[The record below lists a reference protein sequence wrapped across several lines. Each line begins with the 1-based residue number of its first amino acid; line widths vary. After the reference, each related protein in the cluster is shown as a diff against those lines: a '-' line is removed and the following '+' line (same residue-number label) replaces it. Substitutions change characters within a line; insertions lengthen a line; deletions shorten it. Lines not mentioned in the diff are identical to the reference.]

1 MTSKCFY
8 IVYVYETYKEEIKA
22 VVSVVPVVVLDVL
35 VAVADLSGGGVGE
48 VGPGVAVEDLMLE
61 LGLGLPQPRDVVMK
75 LGQLWI
81 QRPLLRGELNL
92 GIRHNKIREEQ
103 KYFVFCED

>member
-1 MTSKCFY
+1 MFLYRLSTRHTK
-8 IVYVYETYKEEIKA
+8 KKA
-22 VVSVVPVVVLDVL
+22 VFVVPVVVLDVL

-92 GIRHNKIREEQ
+92 GIRDNHQNKNILCFVKTEE
-103 KYFVFCED
+103 

>member
-8 IVYVYETYKEEIKA
+8 IVCLRDIQKKKA
-22 VVSVVPVVVLDVL
+22 VSVVQVVDLDVL
-35 VAVADLSGGGVGE
+35 VAVADLSGGRVGE

-61 LGLGLPQPRDVVMK
+61 LGLGLPQPRDVVME
-75 LGQLWI
+75 LGQFWI
-81 QRPLLRGELNL
+81 QRPLLRGELDL
-92 GIRHNKIREEQ
+92 GIRDKMIREEQ